1 MILIHLSNGVFP
13 IFCHEISAT
22 ALAGR
27 FCVARGM
34 RDTKIQIIEVSVSS
48 LHVLSLLCDLGQL
61 YSLNSVSCMHACRY
75 LLIFSGQSLPTV
87 VKIQQRKIKSSQWL
101 KIFAIYVKCGFFWR
115 QKRVRN
121 LYTSGIIV
129 RKKQIYKKSPSVK
142 VSEIL

>member
-34 RDTKIQIIEVSVSS
+34 RDTKIQVIEVSVFSLYYLSS
-48 LHVLSLLCDLGQL
+48 VIWGSCTHWIQSLA
-61 YSLNSVSCMHACRY
+61 CMHACRY